1 VRRLPSIAARPD
13 PAAPPDDTAILGRG
27 HPLVRVVDAVQVA
40 IRQWTVAAVILLG
53 SGVALVDGRTWGAPL
68 AVAAAIV
75 LAILTIVVLS
85 LRQRRRDLA
94 IDLIIDGREDIP
106 IPAVR
111 HEYERLTSKRT
122 RQALTRTFEG
132 IVEDVTRPPRL
143 QLRGSQPLY
152 HRTVVARASPELQ
165 SIAGLLKID
174 ASSARGI
181 ARAER
186 VITGATSPLYGC
198 DPRAL
203 REELRHVIDLLSKRS
218 R

>member
-1 VRRLPSIAARPD
+1 
-13 PAAPPDDTAILGRG
+13 
-27 HPLVRVVDAVQVA
+27 
-40 IRQWTVAAVILLG
+40 
-53 SGVALVDGRTWGAPL
+53 
-68 AVAAAIV
+68 V

-94 IDLIIDGREDIP
+94 IDLIIDGRENIT

-132 IVEDVTRPPRL
+132 IIEDATRPPRL
-143 QLRGSQPLY
+143 QLRGGQPLY

-165 SIAGLLKID
+165 SIAGLLTID
-174 ASSARGI
+174 TSSARAI

-186 VITGATSPLYGC
+186 VITGATSPLYGR